1 MIVSS
6 KIIQEKNNQDSLGL
20 VFIGVQL
27 MMTELLLKILN
38 IHSVLSQVMWNY
50 GQAPDCHLE
59 SDVKS
64 DNQWNHLET

>member
-38 IHSVLSQVMWNY
+38 IHSALSQVM
-50 GQAPDCHLE
+50 
-59 SDVKS
+59 
-64 DNQWNHLET
+64 